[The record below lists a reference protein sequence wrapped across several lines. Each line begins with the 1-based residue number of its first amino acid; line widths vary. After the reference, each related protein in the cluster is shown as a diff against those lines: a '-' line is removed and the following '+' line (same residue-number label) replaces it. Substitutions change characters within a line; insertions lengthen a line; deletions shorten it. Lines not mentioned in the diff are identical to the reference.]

1 MVLWC
6 VIFYYVRD
14 SIDNIVKSVSEFI
27 IGENKFT
34 RESKFSFKD
43 YVTFFCFN
51 KGTSNQEDFEDFIE
65 DNFTQD
71 IEEITRQ
78 ALSKQR
84 TYINPRIFKEIN
96 KEYLRLIK
104 YNNNNSFFKEYKGFR
119 LFGGDG
125 SDFEI
130 PDFEEVRA
138 EFGIKNTPKYRKPAI
153 TKFSSIMDLLNG
165 FILDGII
172 ENYKQAEL
180 PLMHQNLENI
190 KDLITP
196 EKSIFIFDRG
206 YNAME
211 LYAHIMSINS
221 YFIVRL
227 KDKSYI
233 DERYTIT
240 ENDSEIKIKLNQDR
254 LKKFHNPALKKEY
267 KNKKHLKLR
276 ILTITLEN
284 GTTETLLTNIMDK
297 KFTIKDFKELYN
309 LRWGIETNYNTM
321 KNRLNIENYTGKR
334 KITIEQD
341 IYSKFLKYNLFQYHE
356 NYFNLL
362 INKTKRQKGKKETYK
377 VNQAHLIRKLKKYL
391 PIMVLNPTKE
401 IIRTYTKKTN
411 KILHKIPKQ
420 KHEKTINTQKPQK
433 TTKIQHE
440 LQTNLKKGKKY
451 EIKN

>member
-1 MVLWC
+1 
-6 VIFYYVRD
+6 
-14 SIDNIVKSVSEFI
+14 
-27 IGENKFT
+27 
-34 RESKFSFKD
+34 
-43 YVTFFCFN
+43 
-51 KGTSNQEDFEDFIE
+51 
-65 DNFTQD
+65 
-71 IEEITRQ
+71 
-78 ALSKQR
+78 
-84 TYINPRIFKEIN
+84 
-96 KEYLRLIK
+96 
-104 YNNNNSFFKEYKGFR
+104 
-119 LFGGDG
+119 
-125 SDFEI
+125 
-130 PDFEEVRA
+130 
-138 EFGIKNTPKYRKPAI
+138 
-153 TKFSSIMDLLNG
+153 
-165 FILDGII
+165 
-172 ENYKQAEL
+172 
-180 PLMHQNLENI
+180 
-190 KDLITP
+190 
-196 EKSIFIFDRG
+196 
-206 YNAME
+206 ME

-254 LKKFHNPALKKEY
+254 LKKFHNSALKKEY

-362 INKTKRQKGKKETYK
+362 INKTKRQKGIKETYK

-401 IIRTYTKKTN
+401 IIRTYTKKLIKSCT
-411 KILHKIPKQ
+411 KSQ
-420 KHEKTINTQKPQK
+420 TKTRKNHQYPE
-433 TTKIQHE
+433 TTKNNE
-440 LQTNLKKGKKY
+440 NSTWTTNQLSDKS
-451 EIKN
+451 EWLLTPPLLRTTRVSFPTSRSSILFT